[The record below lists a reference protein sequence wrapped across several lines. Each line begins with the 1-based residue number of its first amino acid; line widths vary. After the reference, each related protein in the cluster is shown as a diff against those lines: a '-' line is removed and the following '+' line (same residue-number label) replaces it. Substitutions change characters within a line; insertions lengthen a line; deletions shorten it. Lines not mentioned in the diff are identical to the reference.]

1 MPKGPTAFKPK
12 NNRNINMN
20 NEQIQNKL
28 NKIDDALTEIRGVI
42 DTDKQELIKRIEELE
57 KRLSQQKA
65 G

>member
-1 MPKGPTAFKPK
+1 MD
-12 NNRNINMN
+12 